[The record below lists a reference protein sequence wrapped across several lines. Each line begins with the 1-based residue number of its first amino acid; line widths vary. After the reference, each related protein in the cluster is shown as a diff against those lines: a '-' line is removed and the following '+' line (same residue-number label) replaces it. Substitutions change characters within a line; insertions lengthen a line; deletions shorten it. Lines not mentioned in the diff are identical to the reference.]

1 MDILKIMANGN
12 QVRWSLQL
20 VVLFTGIIMV
30 IVEVMDISILN
41 IEDIMNQ
48 KVISG
53 RFNN

>member
-1 MDILKIMANGN
+1 M
-12 QVRWSLQL
+12 

-30 IVEVMDISILN
+30 IVEVVDISLLN
-41 IEDIMNQ
+41 IEDIMKQ